1 MVMAGIINSACT
13 ATRYDNVGRILEEK
27 NYSKF
32 VNSSGTGQVRTLK
45 YYLIYRMILPFCT
58 KAVSARYFCS
68 TLIAFSLR
76 EE

>member
-32 VNSSGTGQVRTLK
+32 VNSSGDWSSQDIKVLSN
-45 YYLIYRMILPFCT
+45 IQDDIAILYQG
-58 KAVSARYFCS
+58 S
-68 TLIAFSLR
+68 FSKVFL
-76 EE
+76 